1 MMYLSGWLGGC
12 WPMARCCAEG
22 LCLAEFVPDG
32 GALSV
37 KSDSVTHRTIVV
49 IL

>member
-1 MMYLSGWLGGC
+1 
-12 WPMARCCAEG
+12 MALCCAKG

-37 KSDSVTHRTIVV
+37 NKHNPHNTPISDLLLDATKQS
-49 IL
+49 